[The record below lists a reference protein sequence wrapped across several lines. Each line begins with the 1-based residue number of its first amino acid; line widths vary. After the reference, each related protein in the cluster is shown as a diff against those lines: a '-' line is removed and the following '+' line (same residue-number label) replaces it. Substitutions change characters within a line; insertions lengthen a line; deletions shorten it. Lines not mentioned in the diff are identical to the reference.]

1 MWCDIGVRY
10 PGPGT
15 VQSTLVDWNL
25 ARRIAALAGAGP
37 GAREVAGV
45 DIPATARRL
54 EPEVSAYTGLQL
66 AGDTPPAELVDREQW
81 VDANVIT
88 FGVMLEPVI
97 GRMND
102 RMGFAGPFAGPLR
115 MAAGATVAAEAG
127 LVLGY
132 MSQRVL
138 GQYELSLIQPDA
150 PARLLFVAPNLE
162 NAIEDMELDR
172 EAFTDWIVLHE
183 LTHVLQFGGVP
194 WLRDH
199 LGGLMKQYLGTVE
212 VQVKR
217 GGAGGIPLLPDVSE
231 LVQRF
236 REGGLIA
243 LMQTGDQ
250 RKLMERLQATM
261 AVVEGYSEHVMDALG
276 DDLVP
281 GYTALREAM
290 EQRRRSRSAPE
301 KLLQQLLGLE
311 MKLRQYEVGKRFCD
325 AVVEAAGMDAL
336 NRVWESPERI
346 PSLSEL
352 EHPKRW
358 LSRVA
363 PPAAA

>member
-1 MWCDIGVRY
+1 MRY

-25 ARRIAALAGAGP
+25 ARRIAGLAGAGP
-37 GAREVAGV
+37 GERAVAGA
-45 DIPATARRL
+45 DIPAIARRL
-54 EPEVSAYTGLQL
+54 EPRVSEYTHLRPD
-66 AGDTPPAELVDREQW
+66 GDTPPAELVDREQW
-81 VDANVIT
+81 VDANVTT
-88 FGVMLEPVI
+88 FSAMLEPVVE
-97 GRMND
+97 RMDD
-102 RMGFAGPFAGPLR
+102 RMGIAGPLAGPLR

-162 NAIEDMELDR
+162 KAITELELDR
-172 EAFTDWIVLHE
+172 EPFVDWIVLHE
-183 LTHVLQFGGVP
+183 LTHVLQFTGVP

-217 GGAGGIPLLPDVSE
+217 GGAGGLPLLPDMGE

-243 LMQTGDQ
+243 LMQTRDQ
-250 RKLMERLQATM
+250 RRLMDRLQSTM

-276 DDLVP
+276 EELVP
-281 GYTALREAM
+281 GYADLREAM
-290 EQRRRSRSAPE
+290 ERRRRSRSAPE

-311 MKLRQYEVGKRFCD
+311 LKLRQYELGKQFCD
-325 AVVEAAGMDAL
+325 AVVDRAGMDAL
-336 NRVWESPERI
+336 NRVWEFPERL
-346 PSLSEL
+346 PSLREL
-352 EHPKRW
+352 EQPGRW
-358 LSRVA
+358 LSRTA
-363 PPAAA
+363 PRAAA

>member
-1 MWCDIGVRY
+1 MSSY

-15 VQSTLVDWNL
+15 VQPTLVDWNL
-25 ARRIAALAGAGP
+25 ARRIAGLAGAGP
-37 GAREVAGV
+37 GEREVAGS

-54 EPEVSAYTGLQL
+54 EPEVSAYTRLRPDGAVPQ
-66 AGDTPPAELVDREQW
+66 AELVDREQW
-81 VDANVIT
+81 VDANVRT
-88 FGVMLEPVI
+88 FSVMLEPVI
-97 GRMND
+97 GRMSD
-102 RMGFAGPFAGPLR
+102 RIGVAGPLAGPLR

-138 GQYELSLIQPDA
+138 GQYELSLIQPEA
-150 PARLLFVAPNLE
+150 PSRLLFVAPNLE
-162 NAIEDMELDR
+162 KAITELELER
-172 EAFTDWIVLHE
+172 EPFLDWIVLHE
-183 LTHVLQFGGVP
+183 LTHALQFTGVP

-217 GGAGGIPLLPDVSE
+217 GAAGGIPLLPDITE

-243 LMQTGDQ
+243 LMQTRDQ
-250 RKLMERLQATM
+250 RRLMDRLQSTM

-276 DDLVP
+276 EDLVP
-281 GYTALREAM
+281 GYTDLRQAM
-290 EQRRRSRSAPE
+290 QRRRHSRSAPE

-311 MKLRQYEVGKRFCD
+311 LKLRQYELGKEFCD
-325 AVVEAAGMDAL
+325 AVVERAGMEAL
-336 NRVWESPERI
+336 NRVWESPERL
-346 PSLSEL
+346 PSLAEL
-352 EHPKRW
+352 EAPVKW
-358 LSRVA
+358 LDRTA
-363 PPAAA
+363 PATVT